1 MYRIKDDTFAPLYA
15 NGGLLF
21 LENPFN
27 TKMLNS
33 AYVDKVSKKD
43 KSSILTITQDD
54 IADFAFPDVK
64 EAKK

>member
-1 MYRIKDDTFAPLYA
+1 
-15 NGGLLF
+15 
-21 LENPFN
+21 
-27 TKMLNS
+27 MLNS